1 MNVQETTGIRE
12 LTTAELDAVHGGDIA
27 MPYGWSVFD
36 VALFVTA
43 GITVVGSWIGGILDW
58 IFD

>member
-12 LTTAELDAVHGGDIA
+12 LTTAELDAVHGGVA
-27 MPYGWSVFD
+27 MPHGWSVFD

-43 GITVVGSWIGGILDW
+43 GIAIVGSFLGQVADW
-58 IFD
+58 IFGD